1 MRKRRALSLSLRA
14 MGAAAQ
20 NQPVRRLK
28 YAYQAWLTRRPL
40 AAQGRASRRLWK
52 LYAALASMPTLM

>member
-1 MRKRRALSLSLRA
+1 LSLSLRE
-14 MGAAAQ
+14 MGGAAQ
-20 NQPVRRLK
+20 NQPVEQLK

-52 LYAALASMPTLM
+52 LYAALASMPMLM